1 MSNFNLKPSFL
12 SHAGPIVFNE
22 LINKLIFVALT
33 FVANW
38 SSLIQETRMPQTR
51 HDNTIGLLIS
61 GGLDSSIL
69 LSHLLYQGETV
80 QPFYIRTDVV
90 WQRAEQNALKKY
102 LVKEACE
109 QLLPLVE
116 FEMPM
121 TDLYAKH
128 WSTTGDATPDASTPD
143 EAVFLPGRNALLMI
157 KPAIWA
163 QMHGLKRLALGP
175 LASNPF
181 DDAKPEFFTAYE
193 TMLKFCGQSD
203 LQILRP
209 FAQLHK
215 HDVMKLGRNAPL
227 EWTWSCIAPAQVS
240 ANEFHHCGKCNKCAE
255 RKLAFKNAE
264 IRDETKY
271 AS

>member
-1 MSNFNLKPSFL
+1 
-12 SHAGPIVFNE
+12 
-22 LINKLIFVALT
+22 
-33 FVANW
+33 
-38 SSLIQETRMPQTR
+38 MPQPR

-69 LSHLLYQGETV
+69 LSNLISNGETV

-90 WQRAEQNALKKY
+90 WQRAEQSALKNY
-102 LVKEACE
+102 LAKQSNER
-109 QLLPLVE
+109 LLSLVE

-121 TDLYAKH
+121 TDLYAQH

-163 QMHGLKRLALGP
+163 QINGLKRLALGP
-175 LASNPF
+175 LVSNPF
-181 DDAKPEFFTAYE
+181 DDAKPEFFAAYE
-193 TMLKFCGQSD
+193 VMLKFCGRAD
-203 LQILRP
+203 LQIVRP

-215 HDVMKLGRNAPL
+215 RDVMKLGRNAPL
-227 EWTWSCIAPAQVS
+227 ELTWSCIAPVS
-240 ANEFHHCGKCNKCAE
+240 ISTNEFEHCGKCNKCAE
-255 RKLAFKNAE
+255 RKIAFKEAE
-264 IRDETKY
+264 IKDNTKY